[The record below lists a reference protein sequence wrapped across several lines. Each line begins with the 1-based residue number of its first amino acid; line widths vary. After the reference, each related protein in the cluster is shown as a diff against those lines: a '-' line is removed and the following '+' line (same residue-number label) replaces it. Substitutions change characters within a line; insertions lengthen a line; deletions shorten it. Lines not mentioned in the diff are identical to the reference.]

1 MKSYMFYL
9 MLKLNMILGYRNH
22 LKSPLILT
30 FWSSFISQKRQKIQ
44 SSNFV

>member
-22 LKSPLILT
+22 L
-30 FWSSFISQKRQKIQ
+30 
-44 SSNFV
+44 